1 MLIKQIDLKSIEV
14 VIHDVVD
21 QYARNILHRLIRNHK
36 YQRRSRE
43 QVPLSGMTLI
53 GEEQRRNKQ
62 KMLINNQKE
71 QKNRVVSKNNIFQ
84 TLLDLFQYFI
94 ILSAI
99 SKKTFKTLKNI

>member
-71 QKNRVVSKNNIFQ
+71 QKNRVVSKNKIFQ
-84 TLLDLFQYFI
+84 TFLI
-94 ILSAI
+94 ILFNFNYI
-99 SKKTFKTLKNI
+99 SIIFQDNLINFFF